1 MRREQSPW
9 GEVCLKKEE
18 GLGSS
23 LMHPTHFPN
32 ALLAASPAR
41 LQAHWSQP
49 SGKLKICL
57 QITLHCL
64 SKTVAWGYIPNVLWI
79 CPSASFKL
87 SFKLSCYAN
96 HECSEVVQIWEC
108 PQPAV
113 WPMNAHSSWL
123 SMAEILPW
131 PEEDSPKCLKATC
144 GFVVCHI
151 TPPYSGSSS
160 ACDSKVLLCT
170 WKMRSGVLMS
180 SMYITSVNSR

>member
-1 MRREQSPW
+1 MPCW
-9 GEVCLKKEE
+9 
-18 GLGSS
+18 
-23 LMHPTHFPN
+23 
-32 ALLAASPAR
+32 LLAQQDFRLIDHSPQENSRSACKSHCIASPK
-41 LQAHWSQP
+41 LWLEVKYQMYFGSVPQQASN
-49 SGKLKICL
+49 S
-57 QITLHCL
+57 
-64 SKTVAWGYIPNVLWI
+64 
-79 CPSASFKL
+79 

-108 PQPAV
+108 LQPAV
-113 WPMNAHSSWL
+113 WPMNAHSSWI
-123 SMAEILPW
+123 SMAEILPR

-170 WKMRSGVLMS
+170 WKMKSGVLTS